1 MKRSV
6 LVLVAVAVIAGAS
19 LPALAGDFIKQ
30 KNGQWLVAKPDSD
43 PPAASDFENE
53 EGTVIVVMEEN
64 YDKIVYSVKVG
75 DRSTKQEIDTSA
87 VDKVYYSTA
96 PEVYLDAVTA
106 MESGDLD
113 GAISGF
119 QSVADNTSMRRW
131 LREYSLA
138 NIATI
143 YQGTYRFQQAIQAW
157 DKLLGSFPKSRYA
170 PTALVQSGNAAL
182 DMGNAEEAK
191 KRFQRLQGLAG
202 LPDAEKMKARYY
214 LAKII
219 QKQGEASKNATLIG
233 QALEEFKKLLAET
246 EKVAELKDVAS
257 LAKLG
262 IGECLIGLSKF
273 GEALTYFQGIAD
285 STEDPL
291 MLAGV
296 FNGLGLCYF
305 RTEKW
310 KEAMLA
316 FLRVEVL
323 YNSDSDKTAM
333 ALYYSGKCF
342 EFMTGANIGQDNPN
356 RARAQYR
363 KCIQKYGGTSWG
375 KMAAEALPN
384 VRGK

>member
-1 MKRSV
+1 
-6 LVLVAVAVIAGAS
+6 
-19 LPALAGDFIKQ
+19 
-30 KNGQWLVAKPDSD
+30 
-43 PPAASDFENE
+43 
-53 EGTVIVVMEEN
+53 
-64 YDKIVYSVKVG
+64 
-75 DRSTKQEIDTSA
+75 
-87 VDKVYYSTA
+87 
-96 PEVYLDAVTA
+96 
-106 MESGDLD
+106 
-113 GAISGF
+113 
-119 QSVADNTSMRRW
+119 MRRW

-138 NIATI
+138 NFATI

-157 DKLLGSFPKSRYA
+157 DKLLTSFPKSRYV

-182 DMGNAEEAK
+182 DMNNPEEAK
-191 KRFQRLQGLAG
+191 KRFQRLAGLAG
-202 LPDAEKMKARYY
+202 LAEGEKVKARYY
-214 LAKII
+214 LIRI
-219 QKQGEASKNATLIG
+219 TQKQGEASKNTTLIG
-233 QALEEFKKLLAET
+233 QALDEYKKLLAEV
-246 EKVAELKDVAS
+246 EKNAEMKEVAA

-285 STEDPL
+285 TTEDPL

-323 YNSDSDKTAM
+323 YNSDPNATAM
-333 ALYYSGKCF
+333 ALFYSGKCF
-342 EFMTGANIGQDNPN
+342 EFMTGANIGQDNPT

-375 KMAAEALPN
+375 KMASEALPN